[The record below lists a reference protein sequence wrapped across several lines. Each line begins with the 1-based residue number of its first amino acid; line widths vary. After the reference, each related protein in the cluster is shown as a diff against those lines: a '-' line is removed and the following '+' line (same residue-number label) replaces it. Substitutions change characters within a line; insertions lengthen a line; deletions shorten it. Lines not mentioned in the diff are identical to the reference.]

1 MPDISPQAQLFL
13 EYIRQRIDE
22 GFPPS
27 VREICSQLTIKS
39 TSTAHKYLTEL
50 QENGLIEKGDKLNR
64 AIRLPQ
70 DRSGRSL
77 RVPLLGTVTAGQPIL
92 AVEQIEDYIPY
103 RSDSLAANDLF
114 ALQVRGESMIGAGI
128 LDGDIIIVRRTPTA
142 QNGEIVV
149 ALIEDEATVKRFY
162 KENGGYRLQPEND
175 TMDPIYV
182 DEVSILGKVIA
193 LYREFD

>member
-1 MPDISPQAQLFL
+1 MPDISPKAQLVL

-27 VREICSQLTIKS
+27 VREICSQLNIKS

-114 ALQVRGESMIGAGI
+114 ALHVRGESMIGAGI

-175 TMDPIYV
+175 TMDPIYA

>member
-1 MPDISPQAQLFL
+1 MSDISPKAQLVL

-22 GFPPS
+22 GIPPS
-27 VREICSQLTIKS
+27 VREICSQLNIKS

-114 ALQVRGESMIGAGI
+114 ALHVRGESMIGAGI

>member
-1 MPDISPQAQLFL
+1 MPEISQKAQQVL
-13 EYIRQRIDE
+13 EYIKERIEE

-27 VREICSQLTIKS
+27 VREICSQLGIKS

-70 DRSGRSL
+70 DRSRSL
-77 RVPLLGTVTAGQPIL
+77 RVPLLGTVTAGMPIL

-103 RSDSLAANDLF
+103 RSDTLAAADLF
-114 ALQVRGESMIGAGI
+114 ALHVRGDSMINAGI
-128 LDGDIIIVRRTPTA
+128 LDGDIIIVRKTPTA
-142 QNGEIVV
+142 SNGEIVV

-162 KENGGYRLQPEND
+162 KENGHYRLQPEND
-175 TMDPIYV
+175 TMEPIYA

>member
-1 MPDISPQAQLFL
+1 MPDISPKAQLVL
-13 EYIRQRIDE
+13 EYVRQRIEE

-27 VREICSQLTIKS
+27 VREICSQLNIKS

-64 AIRLPQ
+64 AIRLPR
-70 DRSGRSL
+70 DHGARSL

-92 AVEQIEDYIPY
+92 AVEQVEDYIPY
-103 RSDSLAANDLF
+103 RTRCAGDSQLF
-114 ALQVRGESMIGAGI
+114 ALHVRGDSMINAGI

-142 QNGEIVV
+142 ENGEIVV
-149 ALIEDEATVKRFY
+149 ALLEDEATVKRFY
-162 KENGGYRLQPEND
+162 KEDGRYRLQPEND
-175 TMDPIYV
+175 ALEPIYA